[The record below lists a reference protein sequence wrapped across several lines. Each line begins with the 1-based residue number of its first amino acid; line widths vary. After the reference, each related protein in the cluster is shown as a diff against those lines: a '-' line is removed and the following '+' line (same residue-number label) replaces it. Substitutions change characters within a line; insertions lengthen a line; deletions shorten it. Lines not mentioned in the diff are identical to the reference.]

1 MASNN
6 DTNASFTASFF
17 NNTDMGRRYRNA
29 EVVTSPFGRD
39 LIEKAGLLSPNLDNL
54 TILDNACGTGVVSA
68 ALQEMVPPA
77 TKARMKLTMG
87 DFSEPMLK
95 VAKERSE
102 AEGWVHTEGRI
113 VDAQKTNL
121 PDSTFSHIL
130 TSFAIMGLQDPTA
143 ALNECH
149 RTLKPGGICA
159 FSTWSSVSWINIVRS
174 AFATLP
180 GPPPFPTDLE
190 MYRSWGVGDWH
201 SPDWIRSYLTSPS
214 SLTTPSPPLP
224 ASVSAPTFHWQ
235 DVEIESVEKEIVMGS
250 SERFVDTFSTMV
262 PMILKKF
269 WSERERKEVG
279 DMAVPRLLEWMEG
292 EYGKGKE
299 VRMRWVANL
308 VVARKGPEGE
318 EGE

>member
-1 MASNN
+1 MASSNT
-6 DTNASFTASFF
+6 DSSSFTTCFF

-29 EVVTSPFGRD
+29 EVVTAPFGRS
-39 LIEKAGLLSPNLDNL
+39 LIEKAGLLSPNLDNI
-54 TILDNACGTGVVSA
+54 TILDNACGTGVVSS
-68 ALQEMVPPA
+68 ALHEMMPLS
-77 TKARMKLTMG
+77 TKGRMKLTMG

-95 VAKERSE
+95 VARERCE

-121 PDSTFSHIL
+121 PDSTFSHVL

-149 RTLKPGGICA
+149 RILKPGGTCA
-159 FSTWSSVSWINIVRS
+159 FSTWSSVSWISIVRS

-180 GPPPFPTDLE
+180 GPPPFPSDLE

-201 SPDWIRSYLTSPS
+201 SPDWIRSYLISPS
-214 SLTTPSPPLP
+214 LTSPPLP
-224 ASVSAPTFHWQ
+224 SSVSSPKFNWQ
-235 DVEIESVEKEIVMGS
+235 DVEVESVEKEIVMES
-250 SERFVDTFSTMV
+250 SEKFVDTFSVMV
-262 PMILKKF
+262 PMILNKF
-269 WSERERKEVG
+269 WSERERKELG

-292 EYGKGKE
+292 EYRKGKE

-308 VVARKGPEGE
+308 VVAKKGLEGSE
-318 EGE
+318 VGK